1 LTLRLTLHLQ
11 YGNTK
16 ISVAQL
22 NNDFTQKSTTQV
34 YSSAINIEGS
44 HMKKINNKYY
54 IFVTQPAS
62 NEYVLK
68 SNSGPLGPYEFKIF
82 TKAAASGIQGSGN
95 PHQGSVV
102 DTPNGDW
109 YYLAF
114 IDAYPGGR
122 SPVLAPFVFDAQ
134 GWPSLKQANGF
145 AIANPYPVTPVPVK
159 SPSGTDS
166 FTGPKLGPQ
175 WEWNHNPDT
184 TAFSFASGGGLVL
197 KTSSVTKDLFHAK
210 NTLTHRILGPDS
222 TATISL
228 DISKMSTGD
237 IAGLSLFRDNAAY
250 IAISNNALILQRDLA
265 LGAGWNTLS
274 LGRQETSVS
283 LPANT
288 KNIWLRLHADIKPA
302 GSHQGTFSWS
312 TDGKTYKQLGTPYTM
327 NTTYFFFIGYRFGI
341 FNFAESKLGGQVTVK
356 SFDLALGSK

>member
-1 LTLRLTLHLQ
+1 
-11 YGNTK
+11 
-16 ISVAQL
+16 
-22 NNDFTQKSTTQV
+22 
-34 YSSAINIEGS
+34 
-44 HMKKINNKYY
+44 MKKINNKYY

-82 TKAAASGIQGSGN
+82 TKAAASGVQGSGN

-122 SPVLAPFVFDAQ
+122 SPVLAPFVFDSQ

-159 SPSGTDS
+159 SPTGTDS
-166 FTGPKLGPQ
+166 FTGGKLGPQ

-184 TAFSFASGGGLVL
+184 TKFSFGSTGGLVL
-197 KTSSVTKDLFHAK
+197 KTASVTKDLFHAK

-228 DISKMSTGD
+228 DISKMSSGD
-237 IAGLSLFRDNAAY
+237 QAGLSLFRDNSAY
-250 IAISNNALILQRDLA
+250 IAIRNNAVILNRDLA

-274 LGRQETSVS
+274 TGRTETSAS
-283 LPANT
+283 LPTNT
-288 KNIWLRLHADIKPA
+288 KTVWLRLHADIKPA

-312 TDGKTYKQLGTPYTM
+312 TDGKTFKQLGSPYTM
-327 NTTYFFFIGYRFGI
+327 NTTYYFFIGYRFGI
-341 FNFAESKLGGQVTVK
+341 FNFAENALGGQVTVN

>member
-1 LTLRLTLHLQ
+1 
-11 YGNTK
+11 
-16 ISVAQL
+16 
-22 NNDFTQKSTTQV
+22 
-34 YSSAINIEGS
+34 
-44 HMKKINNKYY
+44 MKKINNRYY

-68 SNSGPLGPYEFKIF
+68 SDSGPLGPYEFKIF
-82 TKAAASGIQGSGN
+82 TKAPASGIQGSGN

-109 YYLAF
+109 YYLSF

-122 SPVLAPFVFDAQ
+122 SPALAPFVFDAQ
-134 GWPSLKQANGF
+134 GWPSLKQTNGF

-159 SPSGTDS
+159 STTGTDT

-184 TAFSFASGGGLVL
+184 SSFSFASAGGLVL
-197 KTSSVTKDLFHAK
+197 KTSSVTKDLYHAK

-228 DISKMSTGD
+228 DISKMSAGD
-237 IAGLSLFRDNAAY
+237 QAGLALFRDNSAY
-250 IAISNNALILQRDLA
+250 IAIRNNAVILQRDLT
-265 LGAGWNTLS
+265 LGANWNTLS
-274 LGRQETSVS
+274 TGRTETSVS
-283 LPANT
+283 LPQGT

-302 GSHQGTFSWS
+302 GTHQGTFSWS
-312 TDGKTYKQLGTPYTM
+312 TDGKT
-327 NTTYFFFIGYRFGI
+327 
-341 FNFAESKLGGQVTVK
+341 FNSWEHRIR
-356 SFDLALGSK
+356 

>member
-1 LTLRLTLHLQ
+1 

-34 YSSAINIEGS
+34 YSSSITIEGS
-44 HMKKINNKYY
+44 HMKKINNRYY

-82 TKAAASGIQGSGN
+82 TKAPASGIQGSGN

-109 YYLAF
+109 YYLSF

-122 SPVLAPFVFDAQ
+122 SPALAPFVFDSQ
-134 GWPSLKQANGF
+134 GWPSLKATNGF
-145 AIANPYPVTPVPVK
+145 AIENPYPVIPVPVK
-159 SPSGTDS
+159 SATGTDTFS
-166 FTGPKLGPQ
+166 SGKLGPR

-184 TAFSFASGGGLVL
+184 SKFSFAAGGGLVL
-197 KTSSVTKDLFHAK
+197 KTASVTKDLYHAK

-222 TATISL
+222 TATIQL
-228 DISKMSTGD
+228 DISQMTSTD
-237 IAGLSLFRDNAAY
+237 QAGLSLFRDNSAY
-250 IAISNNALILQRDLA
+250 IGIRNGVVILQRDITM
-265 LGAGWNTLS
+265 GAAWNTLS
-274 LGRQETSVS
+274 TGRLETSAS
-283 LPANT
+283 LPAKTTNV
-288 KNIWLRLHADIKPA
+288 WLRLHADIKPA
-302 GSHQGTFSWS
+302 GTHQGVFSYS
-312 TDGKTYKQLGTPYTM
+312 TDGKSFKQLGTPYTM
-327 NTTYFFFIGYRFGI
+327 NTTYYFFIGYRFGI
-341 FNFAESKLGGQVTVK
+341 FNFAEQGLGGSVVVK
-356 SFDLALGSK
+356 SFDLALGAK

>member
-1 LTLRLTLHLQ
+1 
-11 YGNTK
+11 
-16 ISVAQL
+16 
-22 NNDFTQKSTTQV
+22 
-34 YSSAINIEGS
+34 
-44 HMKKINNKYY
+44 MKKINNKYY

-82 TKAAASGIQGSGN
+82 TKAAASSVQGSGN

-145 AIANPYPVTPVPVK
+145 AIANTYPVTPVPVK
-159 SPSGTDS
+159 STTGIDS
-166 FTGPKLGPQ
+166 FTGSKLGPQ

-184 TAFSFASGGGLVL
+184 TKSSFASGGGLVL
-197 KTSSVTKDLFHAK
+197 KTSSVTKDLYHAK

-222 TATISL
+222 TATIAL
-228 DISKMSTGD
+228 DISKMSSGD
-237 IAGLSLFRDNAAY
+237 NAGLALFRDNSAY
-250 IAISNNALILQRDLA
+250 ISIRNNAVILQRDLT

-274 LGRQETSVS
+274 TGRLETSAS
-283 LPANT
+283 LPTNT
-288 KNIWLRLHADIKPA
+288 KTVWLRLHADIKPA
-302 GSHQGTFSWS
+302 GSHQATFSWS
-312 TDGKTYKQLGTPYTM
+312 ADGSTFKTLGTPYTM

-341 FNFAESKLGGQVTVK
+341 FNFAESALGGQVTVK
-356 SFDLALGSK
+356 SFELALGSK